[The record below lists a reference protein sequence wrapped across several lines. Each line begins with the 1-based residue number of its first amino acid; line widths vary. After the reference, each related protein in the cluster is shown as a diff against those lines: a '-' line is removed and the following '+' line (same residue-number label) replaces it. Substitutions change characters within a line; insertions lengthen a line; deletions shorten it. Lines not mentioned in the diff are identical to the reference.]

1 MPRIDP
7 LHVFI
12 AVVDH
17 KSFTRAASALGFT
30 PSAVSKQISQLE
42 ERLGARLL
50 HRTTRSVMA
59 TEAGQLYYDRCRQIL
74 EALDDTETQI
84 RALENVPQGRIRVLA
99 QPFFGRAALARIFRG
114 FQLRYPEVFIDL
126 TLSEGLPAVS
136 RDAFD
141 VSLLLE
147 RAEVERLVSRELV
160 QLPTILCASH
170 AYLELTGRPQ
180 HEADLAKRAFIEITA
195 PSHIETPHWSS
206 VRSFVVNDVDM
217 AYHAVREGM
226 GIGLLPFYVARRDL
240 ERGRL
245 EQLLPDL
252 SLSSQSVWV
261 SYPALRHQ
269 SPKTRAF
276 VDFLTNTLAPPR
288 AEPSLT

>member
-1 MPRIDP
+1 MSRIDP

-17 KSFTRAASALGFT
+17 NSFTRAAAALGFT

-42 ERLGARLL
+42 ERLGTRLL

-59 TEAGQLYYDRCRQIL
+59 TEAGQLYYDRGRQIL
-74 EALDDTETQI
+74 DALDDTETQI

-99 QPFFGRAALARIFRG
+99 QPFFGRAALARIFRA
-114 FQLRYPEVFIDL
+114 FQLAYSGVFIDL
-126 TLSEGLPAVS
+126 TLSEGVPSVS

-141 VSLLLE
+141 VSILLE
-147 RAEVERLVSRELV
+147 RAEEERLVSRELV

-170 AYLELTGRPQ
+170 AYLEQTGRPL
-180 HEADLAKRAFIEITA
+180 HEADLAAHAFVAITT
-195 PSHIETPHWSS
+195 PSHIEAPHWSKL
-206 VRSFVVNDVDM
+206 RSFVVNDVDM
-217 AYHAVREGM
+217 AYHAIREGM

-245 EQLLPDL
+245 EQLLPGIA
-252 SLSSQSVWV
+252 LSSQSVWV

-276 VDFLTNTLAPPR
+276 VEFLTTTLAAPR
-288 AEPSLT
+288 RDP